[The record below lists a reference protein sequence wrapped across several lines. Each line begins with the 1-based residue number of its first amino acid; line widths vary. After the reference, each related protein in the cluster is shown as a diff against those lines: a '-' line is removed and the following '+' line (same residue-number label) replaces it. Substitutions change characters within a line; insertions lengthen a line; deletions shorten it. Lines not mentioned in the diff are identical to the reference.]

1 MNRRLLFITHHKLDD
16 NNGGANASKG
26 FLLCFARLFD
36 DCTLICHT
44 MDTTSPSFIPPN
56 VRYLPM
62 QDSRTKLR
70 KLFDMYRGAISG
82 HYYFVRQHLRHNR
95 YDVVVVDHTFTGAG
109 LSAFIKSTGASLIT
123 IHHNVERDYL
133 RDNSREK
140 PLLYRYP
147 FLYYCRKAERDC
159 LRHSDINLTV
169 TRHDARTFR
178 SWAPDA
184 CICHW
189 GIFEYRPIAE
199 KTFPAST
206 RGQTFIITGSLNFE
220 QSLRPVMA
228 FLRRYWPLVLQAM
241 PGARLLIAGRN
252 PSALLQA
259 ACEATHGVSLIANP
273 ADMQAVVSTA
283 DYYVCPIH
291 AGSGLKLRIFDGL
304 KAGLPVLCHQV
315 AAAGYEAL
323 AAKGCLFSYTDE
335 HSFSLA
341 LHQLTLADIAPQ
353 TVYQTFRDTF
363 SMAAGLSRLSAIL
376 QQAHLL

>member
-26 FLLCFARLFD
+26 FLHCFARLFD

-44 MDTTSPSFIPPN
+44 MDTTSGVIPSN

-62 QDSRTKLR
+62 KDSRTKAR

-82 HYYFVRQHLRHNR
+82 HYYFVRDHLRHNH
-95 YDVVVVDHTFTGAG
+95 YDVVVIDHTFTGAG
-109 LSAFIKSTGASLIT
+109 LSAFIKSTGARLIT

-133 RDNSREK
+133 RDNGREK

-159 LRHSDINLTV
+159 LRHSDVNLTV
-169 TRHDARTFR
+169 TEHDARTFR
-178 SWAPDA
+178 SWNADA

-199 KTFPAST
+199 KTFPASVK
-206 RGQTFIITGSLNFE
+206 GQTFIITGSLCFE

-228 FLRRYWPLVLQAM
+228 FLHHYWPLVLQAM
-241 PGARLLIAGRN
+241 PQARLLIAGRN
-252 PSALLQA
+252 PSPRLQA
-259 ACEATHGVSLIANP
+259 ACEATHGVCLVANP
-273 ADMQAVVSTA
+273 ADMGAVVSTA

-315 AAAGYEAL
+315 AAAGYEPL
-323 AAKGCLFSYTDE
+323 VDRGCLFSYTDE
-335 HSFSLA
+335 PTFSQA
-341 LHQLTLADIAPQ
+341 LHQLTHTDIAPG
-353 TVYQTFRDTF
+353 TIYQAFRDTF
-363 SMAAGLSRLSAIL
+363 SLAAGQSRLTAIL
-376 QQAHLL
+376 QQAHIL